1 MGIRH
6 KLANTFLPSVLG
18 LFSLLPLSA
27 EKNGAFMEAGFQYSY
42 AWGSFKQSI
51 ALQETIMIPGV
62 PYVFRA
68 TTQTA
73 NSYDGNLYG
82 GDIQIGYKL
91 FIGETR
97 RFGLRFY
104 GFFSGQKGYAN
115 SVHNSD
121 SDPIFVVKDLNA
133 INLFYGGG
141 MDMLF
146 NFYDDGE
153 HSFGVFG
160 GAMVGGSSWFMGKD
174 KYCNWAN
181 AYNYGRTGCVTMN
194 QYFKDQVRING
205 EHYPGLKTFF
215 APNFLQVIVNLGFRF
230 NLTKHQGLEV
240 GVRIPIINDPY
251 YLNKGTYSSKM
262 GILKRNINV
271 NSVVKFRRNIVA
283 FANYVI
289 NF

>member
-1 MGIRH
+1 MAIRQ
-6 KLANTFLPSVLG
+6 KLANTFLPGVLG
-18 LFSLLPLSA
+18 LFSLLPLGA
-27 EKNGAFMEAGFQYSY
+27 EKSGAFVEAGFQYSY
-42 AWGSFKQSI
+42 ARGSFKQNI
-51 ALQETIMIPGV
+51 TLQETIMIPGM
-62 PYVFRA
+62 PYVFKA
-68 TTQTA
+68 TTQAA
-73 NSYDGNLYG
+73 NPYDGNLYG

-115 SVHNSD
+115 SVRGSD
-121 SDPIFVVKDLNA
+121 SDSHFIVKDLNA
-133 INLFYGGG
+133 VNIFYGGG

-153 HSFGVFG
+153 HSFGIFG

-181 AYNYGRTGCVTMN
+181 AYNHGTTGCVTLN
-194 QYFKDQVRING
+194 QFFKDQARINS

-215 APNFLQVIVNLGFRF
+215 APNFLQVIVNLGFRL

-240 GVRIPIINDPY
+240 GVRIPIVDDPY
-251 YLNKGTYSSKM
+251 YLDKGTYTTKT
-262 GILKRNINV
+262 GILKRSVNV
-271 NSVVKFRRNIVA
+271 NSIVTFRRNIVA